1 MSQARNAIKSR
12 EVHELL
18 SDVYSG
24 YRGVNAPVNTQ
35 TENLWAEIE
44 RLEREEG
51 VVG

>member
-35 TENLWAEIE
+35 TENLWNEIE